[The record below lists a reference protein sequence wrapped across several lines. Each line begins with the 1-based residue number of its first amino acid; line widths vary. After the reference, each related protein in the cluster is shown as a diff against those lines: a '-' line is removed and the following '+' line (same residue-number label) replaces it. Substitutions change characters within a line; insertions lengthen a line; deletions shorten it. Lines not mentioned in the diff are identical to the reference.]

1 VPLILC
7 FLVFFQFSAQA
18 TELKFKNYLVK
29 NSETL
34 MLIAFNQYR
43 DYSLWRQILA
53 DNQDVLKDGPKLV
66 NGMVIK
72 LRLPLRPFE
81 IESRQDQSPYLIKSG
96 DTLGRIS
103 TKVYGV
109 HKYWRDIYLNNR
121 DQIKDPNLIF
131 AGFTLYYR
139 DLERRPAFDNRL
151 Y

>member
-1 VPLILC
+1 
-7 FLVFFQFSAQA
+7 
-18 TELKFKNYLVK
+18 
-29 NSETL
+29 
-34 MLIAFNQYR
+34 MLIAFNQYS

-81 IESRQDQSPYLIKSG
+81 IYPHQDQHPYLIKSG
-96 DTLGRIS
+96 DTLGGIS
-103 TKVYGV
+103 TKVYGIQ
-109 HKYWRDIYLNNR
+109 KYWRDIYLNNR
-121 DQIKDPNLIF
+121 EQIKDPNLIF

-139 DLERRPAFDNRL
+139 DIKRKPAFVNRL